1 MKTFNQ
7 WDSSERGFNSTGTL
21 ACVHLAA
28 KRRARV
34 ARSFAACALA
44 IVSLAAILVARE
56 REPNSVYAERRARL
70 VAKLADPIV
79 VFGYTGKEESAPEYV
94 FNQEP
99 NFYYLSGHNEENAA
113 LVELPADA
121 AAKGWQGATDIL
133 FLPPRDPSKE
143 QWDGVRMGFD
153 DPGITA
159 STGFAGVESLEALRD
174 TLRKI
179 QKIYPQ
185 MFTVFPA
192 GGETGYPH
200 EQEELDWL
208 KEAVPEEKWKDAR
221 EAIGAMRLVKS
232 PGELALMQHAID
244 VSVDAHLEAMKM
256 MRPGL
261 YEYQIAARMV
271 EIHDWGG
278 CETEAYAPIV
288 GSGPNSVVLHYDKLS
303 RKIEGG
309 DIVLL
314 DVGGQYSGY
323 ASDITRTLPANGHF
337 TPRQREIYDIVLGAQ
352 NAAFAA
358 AKPGMTLG
366 HGEAKSLYAIAY
378 NYINT
383 HGKDREGR
391 SLGRYFIHGL
401 GHPVG
406 LEVHD
411 NGDNDVAEQL
421 MYSTLQPGMV
431 ITLEPGIY
439 IPEEN
444 IGVRIEDDVLITP
457 TGAKMLTERLP
468 RDPDAIEK
476 IMAQSRAER
485 EKSSPSDGAPASR

>member
-1 MKTFNQ
+1 MMPQ
-7 WDSSERGFNSTGTL
+7 SDR
-21 ACVHLAA
+21 AA
-28 KRRARV
+28 PAMARRRARI
-34 ARSFAACALA
+34 ACTFAACCLA
-44 IVSLAAILVARE
+44 IASLAAILVARE
-56 REPNSVYAERRARL
+56 RELNSVFAGRRAQL
-70 VAKLADPIV
+70 AAKLGAPIV

-113 LVELPADA
+113 LVELPA
-121 AAKGWQGATDIL
+121 AAKGWHGATDIL
-133 FLPPRDPSKE
+133 FLPQRDPSKE

-153 DPGITA
+153 DPGI
-159 STGFAGVESLEALRD
+159 SERTGFADVEPLDALRD

-192 GGETGYPH
+192 PGETGYPH
-200 EQEELDWL
+200 EQDELDWL
-208 KEAVPEEKWKDAR
+208 KDNDPQEKWKDAR
-221 EAIGAMRLVKS
+221 GAIGVMRLVKS

-261 YEYQIAARMV
+261 YEYQVAARMV
-271 EIHDWGG
+271 EVHDWGG
-278 CETEAYAPIV
+278 CEAEAYAPIV
-288 GSGPNSVVLHYDKLS
+288 GSGPNSVVLHYDKLG
-303 RKIEGG
+303 RKIEDG

-323 ASDITRTLPANGHF
+323 ASDITRTLPANGHY

-358 AKPGMTLG
+358 TKPGMTLG
-366 HGEAKSLYAIAY
+366 HGEANSLYDIAY

-411 NGDNDVAEQL
+411 NGDNEIAEQL

-444 IGVRIEDDVLITP
+444 IGVRIEDDVLVTA
-457 TGAKMLTERLP
+457 TGAKFLTERLP

-476 IMAQSRAER
+476 IMAQARAER
-485 EKSSPSDGAPASR
+485 EKGAASTPADDLPSAPPSR

>member
-1 MKTFNQ
+1 MIPHSDFRSGVSAN
-7 WDSSERGFNSTGTL
+7 
-21 ACVHLAA
+21 
-28 KRRARV
+28 RRARI
-34 ARSFAACALA
+34 ARTFAACCLA
-44 IVSLAAILVARE
+44 ITSLAAILVARE
-56 REPNSVYAERRARL
+56 REPNSVFAERRAAL
-70 VAKLADPIV
+70 VAKLGAPVV
-79 VFGYTGKEESAPEYV
+79 VFGYTGKEEAAPEYV

-113 LVELPADA
+113 LIELPADA
-121 AAKGWQGATDIL
+121 AAKGWHAATDIL
-133 FLPPRDPSKE
+133 YLPARDPGQEK
-143 QWDGVRMGFD
+143 WNGVRMGFD
-153 DPGITA
+153 DPGVA
-159 STGFAGVESLEALRD
+159 ERTGFAAVDSLEALRD
-174 TLRKI
+174 ALRKI
-179 QKIYPQ
+179 QKIYPEI
-185 MFTVFPA
+185 FTVFPA
-192 GGETGYPH
+192 PGETGYPH

-208 KEAVPEEKWKDAR
+208 KGSVPQAKWKDAR

-261 YEYQIAARMV
+261 YEYQVAARMV

-288 GSGPNSVVLHYDKLS
+288 GSGPNSVVLHYDKLG
-303 RKIEGG
+303 RKIEDG
-309 DIVLL
+309 DIVLM

-323 ASDITRTLPANGHF
+323 ASDITRTIPANGHF

-352 NAAFAA
+352 SAAFAA
-358 AKPGMTLG
+358 TKPGMTLG
-366 HGEAKSLYAIAY
+366 HGESNSLYDIAY

-383 HGKDREGR
+383 HGKDREGH

-411 NGDNDVAEQL
+411 NGDNEVAEHL
-421 MYSTLQPGMV
+421 MYSKLQPGMV

-444 IGVRIEDDVLITP
+444 IGVRIEDDVLVTA
-457 TGAKMLTERLP
+457 TGARFLTERLP
-468 RDPDAIEK
+468 RDPDTIEK
-476 IMAQSRAER
+476 IMAQGRADR
-485 EKSSPSDGAPASR
+485 EKSPPSADAPASR

>member
-1 MKTFNQ
+1 
-7 WDSSERGFNSTGTL
+7 
-21 ACVHLAA
+21 
-28 KRRARV
+28 
-34 ARSFAACALA
+34 
-44 IVSLAAILVARE
+44 
-56 REPNSVYAERRARL
+56 
-70 VAKLADPIV
+70 
-79 VFGYTGKEESAPEYV
+79 
-94 FNQEP
+94 
-99 NFYYLSGHNEENAA
+99 
-113 LVELPADA
+113 
-121 AAKGWQGATDIL
+121 
-133 FLPPRDPSKE
+133 
-143 QWDGVRMGFD
+143 
-153 DPGITA
+153 
-159 STGFAGVESLEALRD
+159 
-174 TLRKI
+174 
-179 QKIYPQ
+179 
-185 MFTVFPA
+185 
-192 GGETGYPH
+192 
-200 EQEELDWL
+200 
-208 KEAVPEEKWKDAR
+208 
-221 EAIGAMRLVKS
+221 MRLVKS

-261 YEYQIAARMV
+261 YEYQIAVRRMV

-278 CETEAYAPIV
+278 CETEAYALIV

-391 SLGRYFIHGL
+391 SLGRYFIHGPRR
-401 GHPVG
+401 PVG

-444 IGVRIEDDVLITP
+444 IGVRIEDDVPNHPDRLENADRAP
-457 TGAKMLTERLP
+457 PPRSRRHRKNHGPESRRTGEVFSLGWCSGLSLSALVTDLEAWSQRRRFSRRPVFPLRVRDYFCFSNREHNLSKIANGRVHSRTELVTR
-468 RDPDAIEK
+468 
-476 IMAQSRAER
+476 
-485 EKSSPSDGAPASR
+485 

>member
-1 MKTFNQ
+1 MIPHYP
-7 WDSSERGFNSTGTL
+7 SRVR
-21 ACVHLAA
+21 A
-28 KRRARV
+28 RRSARV
-34 ARSFAACALA
+34 ARMFAACCLA
-44 IVSLAAILVARE
+44 ITSLAAILVARE
-56 REPNSVYAERRARL
+56 REPNSVFAQRRATL
-70 VAKLADPIV
+70 VSKLGAPVV

-133 FLPPRDPSKE
+133 FLPARNPSKE

-153 DPGITA
+153 DPGIA
-159 STGFAGVESLEALRD
+159 ERTGFSDVNSPEALRD

-192 GGETGYPH
+192 PGETGYPH
-200 EQEELDWL
+200 EQDELDWL
-208 KEAVPEEKWKDAR
+208 KDNVPKEKWKDAR
-221 EAIGAMRLVKS
+221 EAIGVMRLVKS

-261 YEYQIAARMV
+261 YEYQVAARMV

-288 GSGPNSVVLHYDKLS
+288 GSGPNSVVLHYDKLG
-303 RKIEGG
+303 RKIEDG

-358 AKPGMTLG
+358 TKPGMTLG
-366 HGEAKSLYAIAY
+366 HGEANSLYDIAY

-411 NGDNDVAEQL
+411 NGDNDIAEQL

-444 IGVRIEDDVLITP
+444 IGVRIEDDVLVTA
-457 TGAKMLTERLP
+457 TGAKFLTERLP
-468 RDPDAIEK
+468 RDPDVIEK
-476 IMAQSRAER
+476 IMAQGRAER
-485 EKSSPSDGAPASR
+485 EKALDPAPPPF

>member
-1 MKTFNQ
+1 MISES
-7 WDSSERGFNSTGTL
+7 DCLSSVI
-21 ACVHLAA
+21 A
-28 KRRARV
+28 RRSARLV
-34 ARSFAACALA
+34 RSFAACCLA

-56 REPNSVYAERRARL
+56 REPISVFAERRAKL
-70 VAKLADPIV
+70 VVQLGAPVV
-79 VFGYTGKEESAPEYV
+79 VFGFTGKEESAPEYV

-121 AAKGWQGATDIL
+121 GAKGWQGATDIL
-133 FLPPRDPSKE
+133 FLPPRDPEKE
-143 QWDGVRMGFD
+143 QWDGPRMGPE
-153 DPGITA
+153 DPGVA
-159 STGFAGVESLEALRD
+159 ARTGFAAVESLDDLRD

-192 GGETGYPH
+192 PGETGYPH
-200 EQEELDWL
+200 EQDELTWL
-208 KEAVPEEKWKDAR
+208 KDNLRQTTWKDAR
-221 EAIGAMRLVKS
+221 ETIGAMRLVKS

-261 YEYQIAARMV
+261 YEYQVAARMV

-288 GSGPNSVVLHYDKLS
+288 GSGPNSVILHYDKLGG
-303 RKIEGG
+303 KIEDG

-337 TPRQREIYDIVLGAQ
+337 TPRQREIYEIVLGAQ
-352 NAAFAA
+352 SAAFAA
-358 AKPGMTLG
+358 TKPGMTLG
-366 HGEAKSLYAIAY
+366 RGEPNSLYDIAY

-391 SLGRYFIHGL
+391 PLGRYFIHGL

-411 NGDNDVAEQL
+411 NGDNEVAERL
-421 MYSTLQPGMV
+421 YSTPLKPGMV

-444 IGVRIEDDVLITP
+444 IGVRIEDDVLVTSA
-457 TGAKMLTERLP
+457 GARFLTERLP
-468 RDPDAIEK
+468 RDPDEIEK
-476 IMAQSRAER
+476 IMAQARAER
-485 EKSSPSDGAPASR
+485 EKSAATDASAP

>member
-1 MKTFNQ
+1 MPRS
-7 WDSSERGFNSTGTL
+7 DSAAP
-21 ACVHLAA
+21 ACA
-28 KRRARV
+28 KRRARI
-34 ARSFAACALA
+34 ARTLAACCLA
-44 IVSLAAILVARE
+44 IASLAAMLVARE
-56 REPNSVYAERRARL
+56 REPNSVFAGRRAQL
-70 VAKLADPIV
+70 AAKLGAPIV

-121 AAKGWQGATDIL
+121 VAKGWQGATDIL

-143 QWDGVRMGFD
+143 QWDGARMGFD
-153 DPGITA
+153 DPGIA
-159 STGFAGVESLEALRD
+159 ERTGFADVESLEALHD

-192 GGETGYPH
+192 PGETGYPH
-200 EQEELDWL
+200 EQDELDWL
-208 KEAVPEEKWKDAR
+208 KDKDPQEKWKDAR

-261 YEYQIAARMV
+261 YEYQVAARMV
-271 EIHDWGG
+271 EVHDWGG

-288 GSGPNSVVLHYDKLS
+288 GSGPNSVVLHYDKLG
-303 RKIEGG
+303 RKIEDG

-323 ASDITRTLPANGHF
+323 ASDITRTLPANGHY
-337 TPRQREIYDIVLGAQ
+337 TARQREIYEIVLGAQ

-358 AKPGMTLG
+358 TKPGMTLG
-366 HGEAKSLYAIAY
+366 HGEANSLYDIAY

-383 HGKDREGR
+383 HGKDREGH

-411 NGDNDVAEQL
+411 NGDNDIAEQL
-421 MYSTLQPGMV
+421 MYSTLEPGMV

-444 IGVRIEDDVLITP
+444 IGVRIEDDVLVTA
-457 TGAKMLTERLP
+457 TGARFLTERLP
-468 RDPDAIEK
+468 RDPDTIEK
-476 IMAQSRAER
+476 IMAQGRADR
-485 EKSSPSDGAPASR
+485 EKSSASPATNGAPDTSAPRAGQ